1 MLALLVAST
10 PPPIPQINAEISVPM
25 MYHMMCQHFS
35 GQLACYLNRTN
46 TLLPT
51 HNFRLHLKCTIFYS
65 TLIYYCKL
73 NRIAMEIYKVVFGK
87 KARRDL
93 LKVPKHIIQKLTYWV
108 DEVGNE
114 GLSAVRKIP
123 GFHDEP
129 LKGDRVGQR
138 SIRLNKAYRAIYEVD
153 QSGIIHFVEIVE
165 VNKHEY

>member
-1 MLALLVAST
+1 
-10 PPPIPQINAEISVPM
+10 
-25 MYHMMCQHFS
+25 
-35 GQLACYLNRTN
+35 
-46 TLLPT
+46 
-51 HNFRLHLKCTIFYS
+51 
-65 TLIYYCKL
+65 
-73 NRIAMEIYKVVFGK
+73 MEIYKVVFGK